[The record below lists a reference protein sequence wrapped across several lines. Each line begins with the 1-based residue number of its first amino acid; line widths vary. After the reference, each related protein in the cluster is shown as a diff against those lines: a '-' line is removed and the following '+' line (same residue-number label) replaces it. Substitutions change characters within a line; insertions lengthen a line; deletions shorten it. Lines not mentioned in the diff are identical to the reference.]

1 MFLRRKQS
9 GQRVYLQV
17 VENRWEDGR
26 SRQRVVAT
34 LGRLDTLL
42 ASGELDALVRS
53 AARFSEALRVLD
65 AHDRSETPVVSLER
79 VGPALVFERL
89 WAQTGCQAVVQ
100 RRLARRQFAFPWSG
114 RCSDG
119 AAPSASAG
127 LGLCSRALAGLY
139 RLPGTETL
147 QLHHLYRAMAW
158 LGEALPA
165 EAQAGRTPFAR
176 GAPRTSSRRTCS
188 ATAGTCSPPWTWCSS
203 TPPPCTSR
211 ARAERAWASMDTARI
226 TGRTSSRW
234 W

>member
-53 AARFSEALRVLD
+53 AARFSEALLVLA
-65 AHDRSETPVVSLER
+65 AHDRSEMPVVSSER

-100 RRLARRQFAFPWSG
+100 RRLARRQFAFPVERAVFLTVLHRLLAPG
-114 RCSDG
+114 SDR
-119 AAPSASAG
+119 AAERW
-127 LGLCSRALAGLY
+127 RALY

-147 QLHHLYRAMAW
+147 QLHHLYRGHG
-158 LGEALPA
+158 L
-165 EAQAGRTPFAR
+165 AG
-176 GAPRTSSRRTCS
+176 
-188 ATAGTCSPPWTWCSS
+188 
-203 TPPPCTSR
+203 
-211 ARAERAWASMDTARI
+211 
-226 TGRTSSRW
+226 
-234 W
+234 